1 MSDYFANDYYDVFIS
16 YRVRTDAKTLFSELR
31 ANHTKNTKVF
41 LDNVELKLGYKWK
54 KQFLAALKHSKVCV
68 PIISNEFITKL
79 VVSDV
84 GVDNVL
90 LEWDTIIECCEN
102 DSGQLIVPLFV
113 DDATGPLDS
122 DKADAAMKPIK
133 AMNCART
140 AEEIW
145 RWFKDNQGRKIDL
158 RDSNQLKLFILELQ
172 ELIAEQ
178 PNPIQVTTKRKPLQY
193 NLYEEDDP
201 EIFIDCGKV
210 IGEIRAILEKGNIC
224 NLKGIG
230 GSGKTFVANKCAF
243 VMLADGYIIAK
254 FTADNEENLLKDF
267 EEYLLRLL
275 KRDKLPISCKRVRDY
290 LRLLNDSDLPKQFI
304 ILDNVKS
311 IKDVEDFKHSKNPNV
326 KFLITSR
333 TFITKPVI
341 YKEFYSEEACIEYL
355 KRETDRGFTIADCKS
370 IFDVTNGFPLRLAIA
385 ARTLC
390 DPAESLADYLA
401 DVNRKKSAMNFNFNP
416 DHDSS
421 DDVDELF
428 PEVSLSVDKL
438 QQKERCGHLFLALLA
453 YLEPDL
459 IIEKYLIESVEKY
472 RGEATGTEEILVLN
486 SGSIQT
492 SRKGAVKLG
501 ILENANSQSTL
512 ENESSSSLAIKIHR
526 CVQAEIRDRVQMR
539 ASLEAVA
546 RKIAKLYDE
555 ITKSCDTLVSVL
567 REGKVDDVSVLLQ
580 KWPKC
585 SLD

>member
-1 MSDYFANDYYDVFIS
+1 MSDYIKSDYYDVFIS
-16 YRVRTDAKTLFSELR
+16 YRVRTDADNAKTLFSELR

-68 PIISNEFITKL
+68 PIISNKFIEDL
-79 VVSDV
+79 VVSEV
-84 GVDNVL
+84 KVDNVL
-90 LEWDTIIECCEN
+90 LEWGTIIDCCEN
-102 DSGQLIVPLFV
+102 GSGQLIVPVFIH
-113 DDATGPLDS
+113 DATGPLDFG
-122 DKADAAMKPIK
+122 KADAAMKPIK

-145 RWFKDNQGRKIDL
+145 EWFKDNQGRKIDL
-158 RDSNQLKLFILELQ
+158 RDSNQLKLFVIELQ
-172 ELIAEQ
+172 DTIAGL
-178 PNPIQVTTKRKPLQY
+178 PKPIQVATKRKPLQY
-193 NLYEEDDP
+193 NLYEADDP

-224 NLKGIG
+224 NLKGTG

-243 VMLADGYIIAK
+243 LMLADDYIIAK
-254 FTADNEENLLKDF
+254 FTADNEKNLLKDF

-275 KRDKLPISCKRVRDY
+275 KLDKLPVSCKKVRDY

-311 IKDVEDFKHSKNPNV
+311 IKDVEDFKHSKNPEV

-333 TFITKPVI
+333 TFITLPVI
-341 YKEFYSEEACIEYL
+341 KKDFYSEEACIEYL
-355 KRETDRGFTIADCKS
+355 KRETKRGFSTDQCKLV
-370 IFDVTNGFPLRLAIA
+370 FDITNGFPLRLAIA
-385 ARTLC
+385 ARTLS
-390 DPAESLADYLA
+390 DPDEQLVEYLA
-401 DVNRKKSAMNFNFNP
+401 GVNRKKSAMNFNFNP
-416 DHDSS
+416 DQNS

-438 QQKERCGHLFLALLA
+438 QQKESCGHLFLALLA

-472 RGEATGTEEILVLN
+472 RGEATGSEEILVLN

-501 ILENANSQSTL
+501 IVENANSQSTL

-526 CVQAEIRDRVQMR
+526 CIQAEIRDRVQMQ
-539 ASLEAVA
+539 ASLEAAA

-555 ITKSCDTLVSVL
+555 ITKSYDTLVSVL
-567 REGKVDDVSVLLQ
+567 REGKVDD
-580 KWPKC
+580 
-585 SLD
+585 